1 MTVLGNSTLGDEEI
15 RNQQVFELVVVVD
28 GGGGVEEDFLVGRVR
43 GKGMRASCVGLASW
57 IERTGS
63 LSYPGVVLLTVGSP
77 TPDWSRKS

>member
-1 MTVLGNSTLGDEEI
+1 MGNDEVGNDDLSI
-15 RNQQVFELVVVVD
+15 AVVFID
-28 GGGGVEEDFLVGRVR
+28 SGGRAEEDLLVGRVR

-63 LSYPGVVLLTVGSP
+63 LSYPGVVLFMVGSP